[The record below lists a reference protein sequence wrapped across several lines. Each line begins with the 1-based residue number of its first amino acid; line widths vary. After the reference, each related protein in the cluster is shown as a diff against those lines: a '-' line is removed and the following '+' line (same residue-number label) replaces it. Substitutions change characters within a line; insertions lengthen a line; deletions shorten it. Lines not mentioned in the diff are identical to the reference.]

1 MVFAAEVRR
10 RWRSWLVMAALIAL
24 VGGLVLSAAAA
35 GRRTAS
41 AFPNF
46 VAAHGFDA
54 AVYANQP
61 LPALSK
67 LFPAVVSSTELVFLN
82 DTGQPVC
89 ACPHQISSN
98 AAFQVVIAG
107 PNGPKPFKLLS
118 GHLPDPSAPDQVLA
132 SFTLRQ
138 DDGVRLGTVIR
149 VPFYS
154 TSQASALNNA
164 TGALPP
170 PEGPTLDFHVV
181 GFEASEVEF
190 PNGSGTT
197 YDLWGTQALARS
209 LVPRTAP
216 GYTYYV
222 RLRRGAADLNR
233 FDREASQGLAKSVP
247 AYMGASS
254 LDAVAASVE
263 ASVHPQAMGWWALAA
278 LAALVGLAVIG
289 QALFRQSNV
298 EKEDFPTMAAI
309 GADRRLLV
317 SLGLARALTVG
328 LVGAAGTVGLAT
340 ALSGFAPLGEART
353 AEVSTGV
360 HFDVLVLPLGA
371 LITVLAVLALGVWPA
386 VRASH
391 NLWSGDL
398 DSTSRPSLTV
408 ARLAAAG
415 APPSAVIGVSH
426 ALGNKT
432 GGSPVPVRSAL
443 LGTVL
448 AVTALCGTTVFGAS
462 LSHLTATPRLYGDDF
477 QLNFPLNEGQR
488 GFEPA
493 LVKQLLG
500 DKLVSGITQAVA
512 GFPDIDNEA
521 VGAVVATA
529 MRGQLLF
536 STVSGHLPTGAGQI
550 GLGATTMRQIG
561 ARMGSVVDFAT
572 RFGAVPMRVV
582 AEVSF
587 PVLLAG
593 SVSLGNGALLTTAGF
608 LAAVCPPGRLHTLCL
623 QKENEGLNTGGGA
636 LMVSVVPGPAG
647 QLDVNRYLTNDQSI
661 STGPSTPISLI
672 NFGEA
677 VDFPLIFGL
686 ILAASGAA
694 TLAHMLVVSVARRR
708 REIGLLK
715 VLGFANSQVGS
726 VVAWQATTLAGIGII
741 IGTPLGVVIGRAV
754 WAAFARNLGAVPV
767 SIVPIWFLGVLLA
780 GVVIVANLIA
790 IVPAL
795 VATRSKPKELLRAQ

>member
-1 MVFAAEVRR
+1 MVFAAELRR

-24 VGGLVLSAAAA
+24 VGGLVLFAAAA

-41 AFPNF
+41 AFPSF

-54 AVYANQP
+54 AVYGNRP

-67 LFPAVVSSTELVFLN
+67 LFPAVVSSTELVFLQ

-89 ACPHQISSN
+89 ACTHQINNSY
-98 AAFQVVIAG
+98 FEVVIAG
-107 PNGPKPFKLLS
+107 PNGPTPFKLLS

-132 SFTLRQ
+132 SFALQQ
-138 DDGVRLGTVIR
+138 DDGVRLGSVIR
-149 VPFYS
+149 VTFYS
-154 TSQASALNNA
+154 TSQLSAYNNA
-164 TGALPP
+164 TGVPP
-170 PEGPTLDFHVV
+170 KPDGPTLAFHVV
-181 GFEASEVEF
+181 GLEASEDEF
-190 PNGSGTT
+190 PTGSGPT
-197 YDLWGTQALARS
+197 YDLWGTQALARTI
-209 LVPRTAP
+209 LPLTP
-216 GYTYYV
+216 PNYTYYV
-222 RLRRGAADLNR
+222 RLRHGAADINL
-233 FDREASQGLAKSVP
+233 FDKEASASKSVP
-247 AYMGASS
+247 NYKGASS

-263 ASVHPQAMGWWALAA
+263 ASVHPQAVGWWALAA
-278 LAALVGLAVIG
+278 LAALVALAVTG

-309 GADRRLLV
+309 GADRRLLL
-317 SLGLARALTVG
+317 SLGLARALAVG
-328 LVGAAGTVGLAT
+328 LIGAAGAVVLAT
-340 ALSGFAPLGEART
+340 ALSGLAPLGEART

-371 LITVLAVLALGVWPA
+371 VITVLAVLALGIWPA

-391 NLWSGDL
+391 NLWAGDL
-398 DSTSRPSLTV
+398 ESTSRPSVTV

-426 ALGNKT
+426 ALGSKSD
-432 GGSPVPVRSAL
+432 GAPVPVRSAL

-448 AVTALCGTTVFGAS
+448 AVIALCGTTVFGAS

-477 QLNFPLNEGQR
+477 QLNFPINEGNTGWVPELR
-488 GFEPA
+488 
-493 LVKQLLG
+493 KRLLE
-500 DKLVSGITQAVA
+500 DKRVSGITQAVA
-512 GFPDIDNEA
+512 GFTAIDNVAEGVIVGTA
-521 VGAVVATA
+521 V
-529 MRGQLLF
+529 RGQLLF

-561 ARMGSVVDFAT
+561 AHVGSVVDFST
-572 RFGAVPMRVV
+572 KFGAVPLRVV

-593 SVSLGNGALLTTAGF
+593 SVSLGNGALLSVAGF
-608 LAAVCPPGRLHTLCL
+608 LAAECPPNRLHAVCL
-623 QKENEGLNTGGGA
+623 QKVSESLNTGGGA
-636 LMVSVVPGPAG
+636 LMVSVVPGPLG
-647 QLDVNRYLTNDQSI
+647 QQDVNRYLTNYQSI
-661 STGPSTPISLI
+661 ATAPSTPLSLI

-686 ILAASGAA
+686 ILAVSGAA

-741 IGTPLGVVIGRAV
+741 VGAPLGVVAGRAV
-754 WAAFARNLGAVPV
+754 WAAYARNLGAVPV
-767 SIVPIWFLGVLLA
+767 SVVPIWFLVALLT
-780 GVVIVANLIA
+780 GVVVVANLIA
-790 IVPAL
+790 IAPAL

>member
-10 RWRSWLVMAALIAL
+10 RWRAWLVMAALIAV
-24 VGGLVLSAAAA
+24 VGGLVLFATAA

-41 AFPNF
+41 AFPSF

-54 AVYANQP
+54 AVYSNQP
-61 LPALSK
+61 LPTLSK
-67 LFPAVVSSTELVFLN
+67 LFPLVVSSTELVSLG
-82 DTGQPVC
+82 DTGQPMC
-89 ACPHQISSN
+89 TCPHQISSN
-98 AAFQVVIAG
+98 ADFEVVIAG
-107 PNGPKPFKLLS
+107 PNGPTPFQLLS
-118 GHLPDPSAPDQVLA
+118 GHLPNPSAPDQVLA

-138 DDGVRLGTVIR
+138 DDGVRLGSVIR

-154 TSQASALNNA
+154 TSQASAYNNT
-164 TGALPP
+164 TGALPR
-170 PEGPTLDFHVV
+170 PEGPTIAFQVV
-181 GFEASEVEF
+181 GFEASEGEF
-190 PNGSGTT
+190 PNGSGPT
-197 YDLWGTQALARS
+197 YDLWGTQALARN
-209 LVPRTAP
+209 VVQRTPP

-222 RLRRGAADLNR
+222 RLRRGAADLNG
-233 FDREASQGLAKSVP
+233 FDAEAERGAAKSVP
-247 AYMGASS
+247 GYMGASS

-263 ASVHPQAMGWWALAA
+263 ASVHPQAVGWWALAA

-309 GADRRLLV
+309 GADGRLLV

-328 LVGAAGTVGLAT
+328 LVGAAGAVGLAT
-340 ALSGFAPLGEART
+340 VLSAFAPLGEART

-398 DSTSRPSLTV
+398 DSTSRPSVTV

-426 ALGNKT
+426 TLGSQS

-477 QLNFPLNEGQR
+477 QLNFPLNQGQR

-500 DKLVSGITQAVA
+500 DKLVSGITVAIA
-512 GFPDIDNEA
+512 GFPTIDNEA

-529 MRGQLLF
+529 VRGQLLF

-561 ARMGSVVDFAT
+561 AHVGSVVDFST
-572 RFGAVPMRVV
+572 RTGFVRMRVV

-608 LAAVCPPGRLHTLCL
+608 IAAACPAGRLHTLCL
-623 QKENEGLNTGGGA
+623 QKMNEELNTGGGA

-715 VLGFANSQVGS
+715 VLGFANRQVGS

-741 IGTPLGVVIGRAV
+741 VGTPLGVVIGRAV
-754 WAAFARNLGAVPV
+754 WTAFARNLGAVPV
-767 SIVPIWFLGVLLA
+767 SVVPIWFLAVLLA

-790 IVPAL
+790 IVPTL
-795 VATRSKPKELLRAQ
+795 VATRSKPKELLQAQ